1 MRELKKQANT
11 PTYGVRLGGKGLKG
25 GGMRAEELR
34 DFDSFREKILRQ
46 KLTVL

>member
-1 MRELKKQANT
+1 MGELKKQANT

-25 GGMRAEELR
+25 GGMRAGELR
-34 DFDSFREKILRQ
+34 DFDSFREKNLRQ